1 MFHKEMRKL
10 SRHYRIRDGEKFHL
24 KKWDP
29 TDTAALSIEKNNA
42 KAMLAEG
49 VERLADLSGKL
60 YAQDRWSVLL
70 IFQAMDAA
78 GKDSTIKHVFSGL
91 NPEGCDVHSF
101 KEPSKEELDHDFL
114 WRSAR
119 ALPERGRIGIFN
131 RSYYEEVLIARVHEE
146 ILASQKLPP
155 RLVGDDI
162 WRERFEDIRAF
173 ERHLSRNGTVV
184 RKFFLNLSKEEQRKR
199 FLSRIDE
206 PEKNWK
212 FSMAD
217 VHERERWRDYM
228 RAYEE
233 AIRATTAK
241 TSPWYVVPADNKWF
255 TRLIV
260 TAAVVD
266 ALEELDVDY
275 PKLAPAQRRQ
285 LAAARKELQRGK

>member
-10 SRHYRIRDGEKFHL
+10 SRRYRIRDGGKFHL

-29 TDTAALSIEKNNA
+29 KDTADLSIEKNDA

-49 VERLADLSGKL
+49 VERLADLNGKL

-114 WRSAR
+114 WRIAK
-119 ALPERGRIGIFN
+119 ALPERGKIGIFN
-131 RSYYEEVLIARVHEE
+131 RSYYEEVLIVRVHEE

-162 WRERFEDIRAF
+162 WKERFEDICAF

-199 FLSRIDE
+199 FLARIDE

-233 AIRATTAK
+233 AIRATATK

-255 TRLIV
+255 TWLIV